1 MEVHYSFEAPKLR
14 RPAVIG
20 VSTLDGMLPQHVQLV
35 RRVVD
40 QAHETS
46 VRAALVLPWHPFG
59 AGSSAD
65 PRAPL
70 LTTLDER
77 LALLG
82 RIAPEVEVLI
92 APITGAEAAPA
103 PVPLPDAA
111 RWWDVRSLVVIADEH
126 DKAAFQ
132 QAAHAASVPV
142 EVIRPRDTALSP
154 QGVIA
159 LLTRGDVAGAAV
171 RAGRRYHLGG
181 EVIGGDRR
189 GRLLGYPTANVRTDA
204 GKSIPGNGVYAVRVQ
219 LPGECAPSHPAAA
232 SIGVRPT
239 FGAGNA
245 RLVEVYLLDAEINLY
260 GVRLVVEFVAKLRD
274 EERFDSVEE
283 LLDQMARDV
292 TTARAI
298 LADVPEAAASAS
310 GSVPGEEQISSTVPG
325 VRTHERESQQGRMS

>member
-1 MEVHYSFEAPKLR
+1 MEVHYSFEAPELR

-35 RRVVD
+35 RRVVE
-40 QAHETS
+40 QAHEMP
-46 VRAALVLPWHPFG
+46 VRAALIIPWRPFD
-59 AGSSAD
+59 AGSSAEQQ
-65 PRAPL
+65 APL

-92 APITGAEAAPA
+92 APITGAEAAP
-103 PVPLPDAA
+103 VPLPVAA
-111 RWWDVRSLVVIADEH
+111 RWWDVRSLVVGADAH
-126 DKAAFQ
+126 DTAALQEAAF
-132 QAAHAASVPV
+132 AASVPV
-142 EVIRPRDTALSP
+142 EVIRPRDTAPSS
-154 QGVIA
+154 QGVID

-171 RAGRRYHLGG
+171 CTGRRYQLGG

-189 GRLLGYPTANVRTDA
+189 GRLLGYPTANLRTDA
-204 GKSIPGNGVYAVRVQ
+204 GKCIPGNGVYAVRVQ

-239 FGAGNA
+239 FGAGNV

-274 EERFDSVEE
+274 EERFDSVEG

-292 TTARAI
+292 TTARVM
-298 LADVPEAAASAS
+298 LADVPEASVSGQEQVSATL
-310 GSVPGEEQISSTVPG
+310 PGA
-325 VRTHERESQQGRMS
+325 RTHERESQRGRMS